1 VSTLVWNLTLALAW
15 CAITGEL
22 TFLNL
27 LLGFL
32 IGYFALRRPPGAVET
47 PRYFRK
53 LRQLLEFALFF
64 AKEILLSAAR
74 VAYDVVTRTHHMRP
88 AVLAVPLQARTAL
101 EIALLANLITLTP
114 GSLSLDL
121 SPDRRTLYVH
131 RMFVDDPDIAV
142 AELKT
147 GFERRVL
154 ELLR

>member
-1 VSTLVWNLTLALAW
+1 MSTLVWNLALALAW
-15 CAITGEL
+15 CALTGEL
-22 TFLNL
+22 TVLNL
-27 LLGFL
+27 VLGFA
-32 IGYFALRRPPGAVET
+32 IGYLALRRPPGAIET

-53 LRQLLEFALFF
+53 LRQLAEFAGFF

-74 VAYDVVTRTHHMRP
+74 VAYDVLTRTHHMRP
-88 AVLAVPLQARTAL
+88 AVLAVPLQARTDL

-131 RMFVDDPDIAV
+131 LMYVDDPEVAV
-142 AELKT
+142 EELKH
-147 GFERRVL
+147 GYERRVL